1 MQFDFK
7 RHRRDKIS
15 RETALDT
22 LERAAA
28 FFGYVE
34 FGKRD
39 LAAADVGLSASA
51 VRNACDGSWTAALE
65 ALRERLHK
73 KGKGL
78 KPRNREVW
86 TEQEMYDE
94 MHRIWTQS
102 GHRPSK
108 DEWNAAN
115 PKISYNTYRQR
126 LHGWENAC
134 LKFIEHQMRDYVQE
148 MPQPQPKGAESNLD
162 RPRLTL
168 RRTNLSERRDP

>member
-1 MQFDFK
+1 MQFDLK

-15 RETALDT
+15 REAALDA
-22 LERAAA
+22 LERAAE
-28 FFGYVE
+28 FFGYGE

-51 VRNACDGSWTAALE
+51 VRNAFDGSWTAALE
-65 ALRERLHK
+65 ALRERLHE
-73 KGKGL
+73 KGKEL

-94 MHRIWTQS
+94 MRRIWAQS

-115 PKISYNTYRQR
+115 PK
-126 LHGWENAC
+126 
-134 LKFIEHQMRDYVQE
+134 
-148 MPQPQPKGAESNLD
+148 PESAYKN
-162 RPRLTL
+162 
-168 RRTNLSERRDP
+168 